1 MPIEN
6 QDYLFELIRKRR
18 IEKRRAEIAAN
29 ANEVFKAVE
38 MGTAKQGSVEDLIAD
53 LLAEEEISPND
64 FWDTTLK
71 FRQKIQQENI
81 VLTDEDFAGLRDRSV
96 GRKVE
101 L

>member
-1 MPIEN
+1 M
-6 QDYLFELIRKRR
+6 FELIRKRR

-29 ANEVFKAVE
+29 DKEAFKAAE
-38 MGTAKQGSVEDLIAD
+38 IGTAKRGNVEDLIAD
-53 LLAEEEISPND
+53 LLAEDEISPNN

-81 VLTDEDFAGLRDRSV
+81 VLTDEDFAGLHDRSM
-96 GRKVE
+96 GQEVE